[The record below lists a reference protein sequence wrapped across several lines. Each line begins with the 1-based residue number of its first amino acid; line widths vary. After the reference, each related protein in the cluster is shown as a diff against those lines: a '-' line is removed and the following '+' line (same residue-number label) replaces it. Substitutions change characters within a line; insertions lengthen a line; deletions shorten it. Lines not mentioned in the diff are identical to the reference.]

1 MQIPKSSPNFAQA
14 WPRASCSSSIAMP
27 AANRICG
34 RAMPARIASRT
45 ISAGSPSSGK
55 GTLHSFCVLRQGA
68 PEGHEGDLPYAL
80 GVVKLDEGV
89 QLLVRLAP
97 DGDEDWSAYNCDDRV
112 ELRGQGRRAAN
123 APASAAA
130 DRLMPAVN
138 SFFFLDKAA
147 RQWPDE
153 IAQLQG
159 EESWTYREFR
169 DRALA
174 IGGNL
179 LALGCEPGDRVAF
192 CLANSPRI
200 LEVIFGCFAAGLV
213 VVPVNA
219 RLHVREMA
227 YLIENSGAKVLVHG
241 DEYQDGIDDNAAL
254 FEGLIARVCTGRAEG
269 TRHFDQPARSAPM
282 RLIRTCDAAPEDIC
296 WLFYTSGTTGK
307 PKGAIW
313 NHRMVCRIVMNYL
326 ADLHNIQPG
335 EVVLH
340 CAPMS
345 HGSGIIALP
354 AVARGATNA
363 ITESASFDPV
373 ALLQTVET
381 LKVSHIAFMAPTQI
395 IKMLEDS
402 RPGRHDLTSLQAIT
416 YGGAPIYV
424 DQLKQAIDRFRADLH
439 PALRTGRGADHDH
452 RNDRCDAM
460 RDCWLPTIRGS
471 DRPGRPEPM
480 SKPPAS
486 TKTTT
491 CLPPGK
497 PGEVVARGEIV
508 MPGYWNNPEASA
520 EALRGGWLHTGD
532 IGYFDEQGYLFLLD
546 RAKDM
551 VISGGNNV
559 YPREVEEVL
568 ILHPGHR
575 RMCRLRHSRRLLGRS
590 GPRGGGASARAL
602 V

>member
-1 MQIPKSSPNFAQA
+1 M
-14 WPRASCSSSIAMP
+14 
-27 AANRICG
+27 
-34 RAMPARIASRT
+34 
-45 ISAGSPSSGK
+45 
-55 GTLHSFCVLRQGA
+55 
-68 PEGHEGDLPYAL
+68 
-80 GVVKLDEGV
+80 
-89 QLLVRLAP
+89 
-97 DGDEDWSAYNCDDRV
+97 
-112 ELRGQGRRAAN
+112 AAN
-123 APASAAA
+123 APASAAQQTETA
-130 DRLMPAVN
+130 RVN
-138 SFFFLDKAA
+138 SFFFLEKAA
-147 RQWPDE
+147 RQWPDN

-159 EESWTYREFR
+159 SESWTYRQFR
-169 DRALA
+169 ERALA

-219 RLHVREMA
+219 RLHAREMA
-227 YLIENSGAKVLVHG
+227 YLIGNSETKVFIHG
-241 DEYQDGIDDNAAL
+241 DEYQDAIDANISL
-254 FEGLIARVCTGRAEG
+254 FSGLIARICTEETAG
-269 TRHFDQPARSAPM
+269 TDHFDQLLNPANVLPSAHE
-282 RLIRTCDAAPEDIC
+282 AAPEDIC

-313 NHRMVCRIVMNYL
+313 NHRMVGRIIMNYL

-363 ITESASFDPV
+363 ITEGASFDPD
-373 ALLQTVET
+373 ALLKTVES

-395 IKMLEDS
+395 IKMIEETDAS
-402 RPGRHDLTSLQAIT
+402 QYDLSSLQAIT

-424 DQLKQAIDRFRADLH
+424 DQLKQAIAAFGPVFVQLYGQGEAPITITGLTAAAHATFLAAD
-439 PALRTGRGADHDH
+439 DH
-452 RNDRCDAM
+452 RIGSAGQTRTDVEAGCVDENDN
-460 RDCWLPTIRGS
+460 L
-471 DRPGRPEPM
+471 
-480 SKPPAS
+480 
-486 TKTTT
+486 
-491 CLPPGK
+491 LPPGK

-520 EALRGGWLHTGD
+520 EALKGGWLHTGD
-532 IGYFDEQGYLFLLD
+532 IGYFDEEGYLFLLD

-568 ILHPGHR
+568 ILHPDIAECVVFGIPDDYWGEAVHAVVVR
-575 RMCRLRHSRRLLGRS
+575 REGAALSDKDVIAFCGEHLAGYKKPKAVDFLDALPVSGYGKVLRREIRDKYWQGREN
-590 GPRGGGASARAL
+590 RIGGGAGTKADTT
-602 V
+602 